1 MNSDL
6 LNAAFLILLGIR
18 AQKASDVN
26 LTRVLRNILPWQEVV
41 DIDLYD
47 TNKTRLA
54 YCRTRNCTKEA
65 IGSSDAIPVFW
76 NRLRVK
82 NGSLLLTRI
91 KKLDD
96 ELQIRARVHLN
107 DYSVRFYTLRIF
119 VMNGSQ
125 GNY

>member
-6 LNAAFLILLGIR
+6 LNPAFLILLGIR

-26 LTRVLRNILPWQEVV
+26 FTGVLQNILPWQQVE
-41 DIDLYD
+41 DIELYD

-54 YCRTRNCTKEA
+54 YCHTRNCIKEPT
-65 IGSSDAIPVFW
+65 GSSDAVPVFW
-76 NRLRVK
+76 NRLRVR

-91 KKLDD
+91 KECDD
-96 ELQIRARVHLN
+96 ELQIRVRVNLI
-107 DYSVRFYTLRIF
+107 SFAVRLSLRIL
-119 VMNGSQ
+119 VIIGSQ